1 MGLSLR
7 RRAHSPGPSYVLP
20 RCHPSFRHPRDD
32 GGDEDALEEAKGG
45 WVIYPPSPASPEPP
59 PSVEGALG
67 PIAFL
72 QPPRDQNRPA
82 LRPGGR
88 GGPAAVA
95 APRQPFGSAAG
106 SGGLAGCHVGHGICL
121 PRLLRCPPI
130 FEQRHVPQD
139 IKTHAPLSA
148 TLPTESLRE
157 VVAERGRRAR
167 GSRVVG
173 GFLATRRHARGSAA
187 EPAEQSPLPRVS
199 GVPTSNNTRQRQC
212 LWQPLSA
219 GSPLVAALL
228 ICLAAPRLLLQLLDG
243 RAPLRG

>member
-32 GGDEDALEEAKGG
+32 GDEDKLEAKWG
-45 WVIYPPSPASPEPP
+45 WVIYPPPPASPEPP

-130 FEQRHVPQD
+130 FEHQERE
-139 IKTHAPLSA
+139 A
-148 TLPTESLRE
+148 TRATGHQNART
-157 VVAERGRRAR
+157 AERHPTSIISAR
-167 GSRVVG
+167 GGLDALPRSQMPSSHGPRDAPDAV
-173 GFLATRRHARGSAA
+173 LSSAA
-187 EPAEQSPLPRVS
+187 RKTRQRQQSSRRVS
-199 GVPTSNNTRQRQC
+199 GDEKTRQRQC
-212 LWQPLSA
+212 SRN
-219 GSPLVAALL
+219 SRVVA
-228 ICLAAPRLLLQLLDG
+228 IPQSQQRLNK
-243 RAPLRG
+243 